1 MRGQEHNDTYHDK
14 CRFRENMDKAE
25 SKFTNM
31 ARRMDAAMLQLLEE
45 KPFNA
50 IIVTDVC
57 KAAGAHRSTFY
68 SHY

>member
-1 MRGQEHNDTYHDK
+1 
-14 CRFRENMDKAE
+14 MDKAE